1 MSVYRISYLSL
12 FSMLIVLLAMPAS
25 APAQTT
31 IYDNVATSIGTFTG
45 GDAGEGLDLDGTFLH
60 ALNFDLDAGT
70 SPNQQVRDALFIDY
84 IGTSP
89 TAGATGLEAAGHG
102 ANPDYGA
109 TTNDDNLEA
118 VMDNSR
124 FGSFNTIMLPG
135 LTEGQ
140 DYKLQ
145 LLFNDPATHYDR
157 DFDIRT
163 NVQGFPNDVIIDSF
177 HPQNEQGYFGAG
189 AGGPTDGDVN
199 LGVVVTYT
207 FEQPIGG
214 GTQLNIGLDNFG
226 QLPPDAGYGNGDG
239 ILAGLTLETVP
250 EPSSFLLLALSAV
263 AVLIRRRR

>member
-1 MSVYRISYLSL
+1 MTGNRNWKLLLVVC
-12 FSMLIVLLAMPAS
+12 VLLVMPAS
-25 APAQTT
+25 TLAATMVYDRTPQTT
-31 IYDNVATSIGTFTG
+31 TIGTFTG
-45 GDAGEGLDLDGTFLH
+45 GDAGDGLDLDGSFLH
-60 ALNFDLDAGT
+60 ALNFDLNAGT
-70 SPNQQVRDALFIDY
+70 APSQQVRDALFVDY

-89 TAGATGLEAAGHG
+89 TGATGLEAVGHG
-102 ANPDYGA
+102 ANPEYGSS
-109 TTNDDNLEA
+109 TNDDNLEA

-207 FEQPIGG
+207 FQQPIGG
-214 GTQLNIGLDNFG
+214 GTELNIGLDNYG